1 MRFVHAFWSKPLFEE
16 KFNKYAELIGPVICD
31 YAYSFACIKQ
41 FGHTIRLFADE
52 KGAEL
57 LSFIPYDEVI
67 ILDTLDNQ
75 NIHFAAQTKFEALQK
90 MELDEIL
97 IDGDLF
103 IRRAEAYE
111 MIDSIQ
117 TDVLY
122 SFYEPSIYTI
132 GPNNERAEYY
142 EKIKNALIANR
153 KFFKPPYTIDTD
165 YSSFTWP
172 NTSLLKFGNQEMKD
186 EYIRQY
192 YYHKKVLEKYDFGNV
207 WPDIWIEQKHLDK
220 LIKSGY
226 KARPLVYG
234 FPSTTANNYGV
245 FIGFVHLG
253 GAKMIQHPLVVR
265 WLQELNPT
273 LYSKAENQLKKY
285 STKP

>member
-16 KFNKYAELIGPVICD
+16 KFNKYADVLPAIIYD
-31 YAYSFACIKQ
+31 YAYSFACVKQ
-41 FGHTIRLFADE
+41 FGHSIRLFADK

-75 NIHFAAQTKFEALQK
+75 NINFAAQTKFEALQK
-90 MELDEIL
+90 MNIDEIL

-103 IRRAEAYE
+103 IRKAEAFE
-111 MIDSIQ
+111 MIDSIN

-122 SFYEPSIYTI
+122 SFFEPAVYTI
-132 GPNNERAEYY
+132 GPNNERVDYY
-142 EKIKNALIANR
+142 EKIRSALIAN
-153 KFFKPPYTIDTD
+153 KLYFKAPYTIETD
-165 YSSFTWP
+165 YSAFTWP
-172 NTSLLKFGNQEMKD
+172 NTSLLKFGNQKMKD

-192 YYHKKVLEKYDFGNV
+192 YYHKKILEKSDFGNS

-220 LIKSGY
+220 LAKSGY
-226 KARPLVYG
+226 KSRPLVYG

-253 GAKMIQHPLVVR
+253 GAKIAQQRLVEY
-265 WLQELNPT
+265 WLNDLNPK
-273 LYSKAENQLKKY
+273 LSKSAAEQVKKY
-285 STKP
+285 IERN